1 MGHKI
6 EDLQSTVIS
15 TRIRLARNLEDYP
28 FPKRLTESQSREV
41 TAIVRHAL
49 RQLDDY
55 WQEYDVRTV
64 GTVKAMLLQESHLVS
79 PALVESGR
87 GSVFISSDEKVSV
100 MVNEED
106 HIREQYFIKG
116 FHLLKGYEY
125 LNGIDDVI
133 GDCVQFA
140 YDERWGYLTACPT
153 NLGTGMRASVML
165 FLPAITKQPE
175 LLHAL
180 KQHMKKQGLT
190 VRGVYGEGS
199 EADGYMYQISNE
211 ITLGPSEQ
219 QILDEVGE
227 AVCKIAEA
235 EIHARE
241 EMCARSP
248 VAVRDACGR
257 AYGILT
263 NCAKLNSRE
272 FIKLISEFKLG
283 VCMGLYPVDTMSE
296 LDDLIVSMR
305 DSNINRFSKE
315 NMNREERE
323 IYRAECVQA
332 KLKSL
337 LRNE

>member
-1 MGHKI
+1 MDNL
-6 EDLQSTVIS
+6 ESTVIS
-15 TRIRLARNLEDYP
+15 TRIRLARNLRNYP
-28 FPKRLTESQSREV
+28 FPHTLKDKKQSREI
-41 TAIVRHAL
+41 AELLKLPLEQIDDFRL
-49 RQLDDY
+49 FYLDQTD
-55 WQEYDVRTV
+55 EDELE
-64 GTVKAMLLQESHLVS
+64 MLKENYLIS
-79 PALVESGR
+79 PALIHNR
-87 GSVFISSDEKVSV
+87 DISAVYINKDENVSI

-116 FHLLKGYEY
+116 FYLLKGYEY

-133 GDCVQFA
+133 GDCVPLA

>member
-1 MGHKI
+1 MDNL
-6 EDLQSTVIS
+6 ESTVIS
-15 TRIRLARNLEDYP
+15 TRIRLARNLRNYP
-28 FPKRLTESQSREV
+28 FPHTLKDKKQSREI
-41 TAIVRHAL
+41 A
-49 RQLDDY
+49 
-55 WQEYDVRTV
+55 E
-64 GTVKAMLLQESHLVS
+64 LLQLPLEQIDDFRLFYLDQTDEDELEMLKENYLIS
-79 PALVESGR
+79 PALIHNR
-87 GSVFISSDEKVSV
+87 DISAVYINKDENVSI